1 MCACVCLYKLS
12 QKTTNFISWPSSFT
26 PFPSTRIQTQTNTH
40 THLHS
45 PRANGM
51 SRVTLWL
58 PLLSLLPRTIPELQV
73 VASFSFLLLL
83 MPLLNHNLFLFSLS
97 IVIRNQSAPSTH
109 FFFFFFSFFSCS
121 VSFQFACSRHR
132 GIQIQL
138 NMALGSARLSA
149 CLPLSKMTQTAAH
162 PHRSLNYP
170 NRHFDGHHT
179 LLFAGF

>member
-1 MCACVCLYKLS
+1 
-12 QKTTNFISWPSSFT
+12 
-26 PFPSTRIQTQTNTH
+26 
-40 THLHS
+40 
-45 PRANGM
+45 M

-109 FFFFFFSFFSCS
+109 FFFFFFFFSFFSCS